1 MLIIGVSGGTASGKT
16 TIVKE
21 ILRNF
26 NKEDVVILS
35 QDNYYHDNSHL
46 SFEER
51 QKINFDHPRAI
62 DFSLFVK
69 HLKSLKEE
77 KSIKQ
82 PIYSFITHSRTGDFI
97 NIDPQ
102 PVIILEGILIF
113 SNKELR
119 DLCDIKIFV
128 QADADER
135 LIRRIRRDMSYRGRS
150 LEEILERYKN
160 TLKPMH
166 EEFIEP
172 CKAYADIIIP
182 NMRQNKVAINLL
194 KSVIQNKIKG
204 IL

>member
-1 MLIIGVSGGTASGKT
+1 
-16 TIVKE
+16 
-21 ILRNF
+21 
-26 NKEDVVILS
+26 VVILS